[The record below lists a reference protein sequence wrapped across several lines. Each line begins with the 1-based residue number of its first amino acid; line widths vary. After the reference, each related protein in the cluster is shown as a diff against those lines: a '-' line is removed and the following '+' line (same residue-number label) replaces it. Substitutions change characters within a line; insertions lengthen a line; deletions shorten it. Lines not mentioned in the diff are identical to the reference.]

1 MKELQQELKRKT
13 QFMLWVQ
20 PGGTKVLKTT
30 HSIRSDDPSNQRV
43 PTALLFNKQLAKN
56 PMKMMHA
63 LFSCG

>member
-30 HSIRSDDPSNQRV
+30 HSIDNTTTHNRYLERV
-43 PTALLFNKQLAKN
+43 GILIIRKTVNFD
-56 PMKMMHA
+56 
-63 LFSCG
+63 